1 MNDSS
6 PIRSIQ
12 QSSSLRAE
20 VERALSVAIIS
31 GELEPGTVVSVPGL
45 ATQFGVSATPVREAM
60 LDLEKR
66 GFVESVRNKGFRI
79 TSVGEDD
86 LREIVQVRRWLE
98 VPAMRIAAER
108 FPADRLPE
116 FRELAEQ
123 IIRSA
128 ATADFAAY
136 LAADSR
142 FHLALIALT
151 GNRRLVGLVEEL
163 RSQTRMVGL
172 ADLRDT
178 RELEQSANEHHVLLD
193 LLVAGDADA
202 AETLMHSHIG
212 HVLGW
217 WAGRAEDHPE
227 TADDASADD
236 ASTVHRTSHPEMS
249 VTQ

>member
-1 MNDSS
+1 MNESS
-6 PIRSIQ
+6 SIRSIP

-79 TSVGEDD
+79 TTVGEDD
-86 LREIVQVRRWLE
+86 LREIVQARRWLE
-98 VPAMRIAAER
+98 VPAIRIAAEE
-108 FPADRLPE
+108 FPENRLPE
-116 FRELAEQ
+116 FRAMAEQ
-123 IIRSA
+123 IIRA
-128 ATADFAAY
+128 AAAADFAAY
-136 LAADSR
+136 LAADSH
-142 FHLALIALT
+142 FHLELIALT
-151 GNRRLVGLVEEL
+151 GNRRLVRLVEEL

-172 ADLRDT
+172 AELKDT
-178 RELEQSANEHHVLLD
+178 RELELSATEHHELLD

-202 AETLMHSHIG
+202 AEKLLHAHIG

-217 WAGRAEDHPE
+217 WAGLAEDQLE
-227 TADDASADD
+227 T
-236 ASTVHRTSHPEMS
+236 STLPTK
-249 VTQ
+249 

>member
-1 MNDSS
+1 MNSSS
-6 PIRSIQ
+6 PIQSIPP
-12 QSSSLRAE
+12 SSSLRAE
-20 VERALSVAIIS
+20 VERALSTAIIS
-31 GELEPGTVVSVPGL
+31 GELVPGTVVSVPGL
-45 ATQFGVSATPVREAM
+45 ASQFGVSATPVREAM

-79 TSVGEDD
+79 TTVGEDD

-98 VPAMRIAAER
+98 IPAIRIAAEV

-116 FRELAEQ
+116 FRGMAEQ

-128 ATADFAAY
+128 ATADFAGY

-151 GNRRLVGLVEEL
+151 GNPRLVELVAEL

-172 ADLRDT
+172 AELRDT
-178 RELEQSANEHHVLLD
+178 RELEESANEHHMLLD
-193 LLVAGDADA
+193 LLVTGNADA
-202 AETLMHSHIG
+202 AGALMHAHIG

-217 WAGRAEDHPE
+217 WAGRAEDQNP
-227 TADDASADD
+227 TPD
-236 ASTVHRTSHPEMS
+236 EMS
-249 VTQ
+249 TRP